1 LLKVV
6 GIYGCDQ
13 KFCRKGVWSKY
24 RRRSD
29 RANKGNAM
37 GEKTS
42 KKNVKKPSKSIK
54 EKRAEKRG
62 AAAAADSI
70 VIPKK

>member
-1 LLKVV
+1 
-6 GIYGCDQ
+6 
-13 KFCRKGVWSKY
+13 
-24 RRRSD
+24 
-29 RANKGNAM
+29 M

>member
-1 LLKVV
+1 MS
-6 GIYGCDQ
+6 
-13 KFCRKGVWSKY
+13 VWSKY

-29 RANKGNAM
+29 RANKGYAM

>member
-1 LLKVV
+1 MNKAYGRNIAVV
-6 GIYGCDQ
+6 QTALI
-13 KFCRKGVWSKY
+13 RE
-24 RRRSD
+24 
-29 RANKGNAM
+29 NAM